1 MREFF
6 KSTRCKVL
14 LAFLAFLIGI
24 MIYAVTRGGYS
35 ISGASFINT
44 VTKPFRAASNRIS
57 MKMENTVDKLS
68 NADKYYEEN
77 ERLKKQIGELNAQ
90 LTEYDAIKAEVEEL
104 RKFVTI
110 KEKNEDYQLSQPC
123 GVLGYVT
130 NDPFKSFTIDKGS
143 EDGILV
149 NCPVVTAEGL
159 VGITVEVSKHV
170 STVRTILSPDL
181 SVAAVASSSNADQG
195 IIEGNIL
202 SSENGQTKLI
212 HVPKKNKLK
221 RGDLM
226 ITTGTSGLF
235 PKDYPIGTI
244 LEIGLDSNG
253 LSVCADIQPCVD
265 VTRLTSVIVITDF
278 SGKFH
283 EDEDEESNEKS
294 EDKADKDE
302 GKAHED

>member
-1 MREFF
+1 MRNFL
-6 KSTRCKVL
+6 KSTRFKIL

-24 MIYAVTRGGYS
+24 MIYAVTKGGYS
-35 ISGASFINT
+35 VSGASFINT

-68 NADKYYEEN
+68 NADDYYEEN

-90 LTEYDAIKAEVEEL
+90 LTEYDALKAEVEEL

-110 KEKNEDYQLSQPC
+110 KEEHEDYLLSQPC
-123 GVLGYVT
+123 KVLGYIT

-143 EDGILV
+143 TDGIRV

-181 SVAAVASSSNADQG
+181 SVAAVASSSGADQG
-195 IIEGNIL
+195 IIEGNVI
-202 SSENGQTKLI
+202 SSENSRTKLI

-226 ITTGTSGLF
+226 ITGGTSGLF

-253 LSVCADIQPCVD
+253 LSVCAEIQPCVD
-265 VTRLTSVIVITDF
+265 VSRLTSVIVITDF
-278 SGKFH
+278 SGKK
-283 EDEDEESNEKS
+283 EDEDE
-294 EDKADKDE
+294 D
-302 GKAHED
+302 

>member
-1 MREFF
+1 
-6 KSTRCKVL
+6 
-14 LAFLAFLIGI
+14 

-44 VTKPFRAASNRIS
+44 VTKPFRAASNSIS
-57 MKMENTVDKLS
+57 RKMEHTVDKLT
-68 NADKYYEEN
+68 NADKYIEEN

-104 RKFVTI
+104 RKFVSI
-110 KEKNEDYQLSQPC
+110 KEEHEDYMLSQPC
-123 GVLGYVT
+123 KVLGYVT

-143 EDGILV
+143 ADGILV
-149 NCPVVTAEGL
+149 NCPVVTSEGL

-195 IIEGNIL
+195 IIEGNVL

-226 ITTGTSGLF
+226 ITAGNSGLF

-244 LEIGLDSNG
+244 LEIGFDSNG

-265 VTRLTSVIVITDF
+265 VNRLTSVIVITDF
-278 SGKFH
+278 SGKK
-283 EDEDEESNEKS
+283 EDEENE
-294 EDKADKDE
+294 D
-302 GKAHED
+302 

>member
-1 MREFF
+1 MRDFI
-6 KSTRCKVL
+6 KSTRFKVL
-14 LAFLAFLIGI
+14 LAFLAFLVGI
-24 MIYAVTRGGYS
+24 MVYAVTKGGYS
-35 ISGASFINT
+35 VSGASFINT
-44 VTKPFRAASNRIS
+44 VTKPFRAASNSIS
-57 MKMENTVDKLS
+57 AKMEHTVDKLE

-110 KEKNEDYQLSQPC
+110 KENHDDYQLSQPC
-123 GVLGYVT
+123 KVLSYVT

-143 EDGILV
+143 ADGILV

-159 VGITVEVSKHV
+159 VGITVEVSKHL

-195 IIEGNIL
+195 IIEGDIL
-202 SSENGQTKLI
+202 SSENGHTKLI

-226 ITTGTSGLF
+226 ITAGSSGLF

-244 LEIGLDSNG
+244 LEIGFDSNG
-253 LSVCADIQPCVD
+253 LSVCADINPCVD
-265 VTRLTSVIVITDF
+265 VSRLTSVIVITDF
-278 SGKFH
+278 SGKKEDE
-283 EDEDEESNEKS
+283 EDED
-294 EDKADKDE
+294 
-302 GKAHED
+302 

>member
-1 MREFF
+1 MRDFL
-6 KSTRCKVL
+6 KSTRFKIL
-14 LAFLAFLIGI
+14 LGFLAFLAGI
-24 MIYAVTRGGYS
+24 MIYAVTKGGYS
-35 ISGASFINT
+35 VSGASFINT
-44 VTKPFRAASNRIS
+44 ITMPFRAASNGIS
-57 MKMENTVDKLS
+57 MKMEGTVDKLS

-77 ERLKKQIGELNAQ
+77 QKLKKQIGELNAQ

-104 RKFVTI
+104 RKFVSI
-110 KEKNEDYQLSQPC
+110 KEEHEDYMLSQPC

-143 EDGILV
+143 ADGILV

-159 VGITVEVSKHV
+159 VGITVEVSEHV

-181 SVAAVASSSNADQG
+181 SVAAMASSSSADQG
-195 IIEGNIL
+195 IIEGNVL
-202 SSENGQTKLI
+202 SSESGQTKLI

-244 LEIGLDSNG
+244 LDIGLDSNG

-278 SGKFH
+278 SGKK
-283 EDEDEESNEKS
+283 EE
-294 EDKADKDE
+294 DKDE
-302 GKAHED
+302 D

>member
-1 MREFF
+1 MRDFL
-6 KSTRCKVL
+6 KSTRFKIL
-14 LAFLAFLIGI
+14 LGFLAFLVGI
-24 MIYAVTRGGYS
+24 MIYAVTKGGYS
-35 ISGASFINT
+35 VSGASFINT
-44 VTKPFRAASNRIS
+44 ITKPFRAASNGIS
-57 MKMENTVDKLS
+57 MKMEGTVDKLS

-77 ERLKKQIGELNAQ
+77 QKLKKQIGELNAQ

-104 RKFVTI
+104 RKFVSI
-110 KEKNEDYQLSQPC
+110 KEEHEDYMLSQPC

-143 EDGILV
+143 ADGILV

-159 VGITVEVSKHV
+159 VGITVEVSEHV

-181 SVAAVASSSNADQG
+181 SVAAMASSSSADQG
-195 IIEGNIL
+195 IIEGNVL
-202 SSENGQTKLI
+202 SSESGQTKLI

-244 LEIGLDSNG
+244 LEIGFDSNG

-265 VTRLTSVIVITDF
+265 VNRLTSVIVITDF
-278 SGKFH
+278 SGKK
-283 EDEDEESNEKS
+283 EE
-294 EDKADKDE
+294 DKDE
-302 GKAHED
+302 D

>member
-1 MREFF
+1 MRDFL
-6 KSTRCKVL
+6 KSTRFKVMVG
-14 LAFLAFLIGI
+14 FLAFLVG
-24 MIYAVTRGGYS
+24 MMVYAVTRGGYS
-35 ISGASFINT
+35 VSGASFINT
-44 VTKPFRAASNRIS
+44 VTKPFRAASNSIS
-57 MKMENTVDKLS
+57 RKMEHTVDKLA
-68 NADKYYEEN
+68 NADKYIEEN

-104 RKFVTI
+104 RKFVSI
-110 KEKNEDYQLSQPC
+110 KEEHEDYMLSQPC
-123 GVLGYVT
+123 KVLGYVT

-143 EDGILV
+143 ADGILV
-149 NCPVVTAEGL
+149 NCPVVTSEGL

-195 IIEGNIL
+195 IIEGNVL

-226 ITTGTSGLF
+226 ITAGNSGLF

-244 LEIGLDSNG
+244 LEIGFDSNG

-265 VTRLTSVIVITDF
+265 VNRLTSVIVITDF
-278 SGKFH
+278 SGKK
-283 EDEDEESNEKS
+283 EDEENE
-294 EDKADKDE
+294 D
-302 GKAHED
+302 

>member
-1 MREFF
+1 MRDFL
-6 KSTRCKVL
+6 KSTRFKVMVG
-14 LAFLAFLIGI
+14 FLAFLVG
-24 MIYAVTRGGYS
+24 MMVYAVTRGGYS
-35 ISGASFINT
+35 VSGASFINT
-44 VTKPFRAASNRIS
+44 VTKPFRAASNSIS
-57 MKMENTVDKLS
+57 RKMEHTVDKLT
-68 NADKYYEEN
+68 NADKYIEEN

-104 RKFVTI
+104 RKFVSI
-110 KEKNEDYQLSQPC
+110 KEEHEDYMLSQPC
-123 GVLGYVT
+123 KVLGYVT

-143 EDGILV
+143 ADGIPV
-149 NCPVVTAEGL
+149 NCPVVTSEGL

-195 IIEGNIL
+195 IIEGNVL

-226 ITTGTSGLF
+226 ITAGNSGLF

-244 LEIGLDSNG
+244 LEIGFDSNG

-265 VTRLTSVIVITDF
+265 VNRLTSVIVITDF
-278 SGKFH
+278 SGKK
-283 EDEDEESNEKS
+283 EDEENE
-294 EDKADKDE
+294 D
-302 GKAHED
+302 

>member
-1 MREFF
+1 MRDFL
-6 KSTRCKVL
+6 KSTRFKVMVG
-14 LAFLAFLIGI
+14 FLAFIVG
-24 MIYAVTRGGYS
+24 MMVYAVTRGGYS
-35 ISGASFINT
+35 VSGASFINT
-44 VTKPFRAASNRIS
+44 VTKPFRAASNSIS
-57 MKMENTVDKLS
+57 RKMEHTVDKLT
-68 NADKYYEEN
+68 NADKYIEEN

-104 RKFVTI
+104 RKFVSI
-110 KEKNEDYQLSQPC
+110 KEEHEDYMLSQPC
-123 GVLGYVT
+123 KVLGYVT

-143 EDGILV
+143 ADGILV
-149 NCPVVTAEGL
+149 NCPVVTSEGL

-195 IIEGNIL
+195 IIEGNVL

-226 ITTGTSGLF
+226 ITAGNSGLF

-244 LEIGLDSNG
+244 LEIGFDSNG

-265 VTRLTSVIVITDF
+265 VNRLTSVIVITDF
-278 SGKFH
+278 SGKK
-283 EDEDEESNEKS
+283 EDEENE
-294 EDKADKDE
+294 D
-302 GKAHED
+302 

>member
-1 MREFF
+1 MRDFL
-6 KSTRCKVL
+6 KSTRFKIL
-14 LAFLAFLIGI
+14 LGFLAFLVGI
-24 MIYAVTRGGYS
+24 MIYAVTKGGYS
-35 ISGASFINT
+35 VSGASFINT
-44 VTKPFRAASNRIS
+44 ITKPFRAASNGIS
-57 MKMENTVDKLS
+57 MKMEGTVDKLS

-77 ERLKKQIGELNAQ
+77 QKLKKQIGELNAQ

-104 RKFVTI
+104 RKFVSI
-110 KEKNEDYQLSQPC
+110 KEEHEA
-123 GVLGYVT
+123 

-143 EDGILV
+143 ADGILV

-159 VGITVEVSKHV
+159 VGITVEVSEHV

-181 SVAAVASSSNADQG
+181 SVAAMASSSSADQG
-195 IIEGNIL
+195 IIEGNVL
-202 SSENGQTKLI
+202 SSESGQTKLI

-244 LEIGLDSNG
+244 LDIGLDSNG

-278 SGKFH
+278 SGKK
-283 EDEDEESNEKS
+283 EE
-294 EDKADKDE
+294 DKDE
-302 GKAHED
+302 D